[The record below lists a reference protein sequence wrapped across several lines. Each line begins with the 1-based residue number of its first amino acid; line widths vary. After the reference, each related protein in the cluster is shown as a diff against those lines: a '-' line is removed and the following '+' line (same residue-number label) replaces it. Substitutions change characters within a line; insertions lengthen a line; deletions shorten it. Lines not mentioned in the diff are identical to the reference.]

1 MFHTEIQSRWTE
13 FTIHE
18 QMANIGLE
26 VGRVFSWKRKSKN
39 EMSINAFYRS
49 LELIDLTIKDEKN
62 IKRLKE
68 LCRMREFL
76 VDNVKGDNQYN
87 FTETEWSSYF
97 SPFLFAA
104 RNK

>member
-1 MFHTEIQSRWTE
+1 MFHKEIQSRWAE

-18 QMANIGLE
+18 QMANIGVE
-26 VGRVFSWKRKSKN
+26 VGRVFSWKKKN
-39 EMSINAFYRS
+39 KIEMSNNALYRS
-49 LELIDLTIKDEKN
+49 LELIDMTIGDKKN
-62 IKRLKE
+62 IKGLKE

-76 VDNVKGDNQYN
+76 VDNFKGDNQYN
-87 FTETEWSSYF
+87 FTETEWTAYF